1 MKRVSCCWTAPQRGY
16 CQAMT
21 GFTEM
26 FADKLHR
33 RCFCPLCR
41 LPMRDPVF
49 ISSCGHRFCD
59 VCLQSFISAG
69 NIKCPDDDTT
79 IDYAKIYPDQEL
91 QSEIMNTHIR
101 CRHHKEGCRWV
112 DKLQNLQAHLHNCRY
127 DSVPCP
133 NRCPAK
139 LSRVCLEDHM
149 EFTCPK
155 RRVTCDFCSQIFA
168 GEYFEMTHTGN
179 CPKEVTF
186 CENKCGAKLE
196 RRFLNNHM
204 KNECHKRTV
213 HCKFCQREFVQETL
227 QTHQYQCPRYPVPC
241 PNRCDP
247 TKIPREEM
255 DVHVQEICPSATVP
269 CAFKDAGC
277 KFKCPRFSM
286 DRHLE
291 DSMKIHLQFMCDLV
305 KRQQAQMS
313 QLCNALHA
321 VTQVTDGTFMW
332 KISNYKAK
340 YIEAIY
346 KNGKEIVSQPF
357 YTSRYGYKAALSVF
371 LNGNGAGEGKYLSVY
386 IKLLPGEYDNV
397 LDWPFLLPVS
407 FTIFDQCSDPDMRVN
422 ITESFVPDP
431 TWKHFQKPSKD
442 IESLGFGYPKFVS
455 HEILKSRDYIKDDS
469 IIVKVCVDNKRFILP

>member
-1 MKRVSCCWTAPQRGY
+1 
-16 CQAMT
+16 
-21 GFTEM
+21 
-26 FADKLHR
+26 
-33 RCFCPLCR
+33 
-41 LPMRDPVF
+41 
-49 ISSCGHRFCD
+49 
-59 VCLQSFISAG
+59 
-69 NIKCPDDDTT
+69 
-79 IDYAKIYPDQEL
+79 
-91 QSEIMNTHIR
+91 
-101 CRHHKEGCRWV
+101 
-112 DKLQNLQAHLHNCRY
+112 
-127 DSVPCP
+127 
-133 NRCPAK
+133 
-139 LSRVCLEDHM
+139 
-149 EFTCPK
+149 
-155 RRVTCDFCSQIFA
+155 
-168 GEYFEMTHTGN
+168 
-179 CPKEVTF
+179 
-186 CENKCGAKLE
+186 
-196 RRFLNNHM
+196 
-204 KNECHKRTV
+204 
-213 HCKFCQREFVQETL
+213 
-227 QTHQYQCPRYPVPC
+227 
-241 PNRCDP
+241 
-247 TKIPREEM
+247 
-255 DVHVQEICPSATVP
+255 
-269 CAFKDAGC
+269 
-277 KFKCPRFSM
+277 M

-305 KRQQAQMS
+305 KRQQGQMS
-313 QLCNALHA
+313 QLCSALHA